1 MESKKQIITEQ
12 FFDKKK
18 LHKIDTNNINNSNTI
33 NLENKKKLNK
43 KRKLKEPKRCQLK
56 ECKKKLGIVKIKCKC
71 ELYFCPKHRTDH
83 CCTYDY
89 KANSK
94 IKKTLINGVSNF
106 KKLDKI

>member
-1 MESKKQIITEQ
+1 MESKKQIITEHN
-12 FFDKKK
+12 FDKEK
-18 LHKIDTNNINNSNTI
+18 LHKVDTI
-33 NLENKKKLNK
+33 NIIKHDSSQLKNKKNPK

-71 ELYFCPKHRTDH
+71 ELYFCPKHRSNH

-94 IKKTLINGVSNF
+94 INQILINGDSNF